1 MQPHNRNTNAPHGS
15 GTGIPTA
22 KKLFTSPTE
31 DTYNRKYKDT
41 LFTSLFKDKRY
52 AMLLYESLFPDRE
65 PVTEDDIEI
74 LNLENIFTVD
84 CYNDACMLFKNI
96 LVVLTE
102 HQSTISYNMPTRLLL
117 YIAEEYKRFFSGG
130 RDKSLFKG
138 KLVKIPAPAFYVV
151 YTGTGACPASMC
163 LSDAFLLPAGSLE
176 LTVKVIDIK
185 NASGILREFIQ
196 LTQEIDAG
204 VKGLHGQEKVNKIDA
219 VVEKYKSPG
228 CLLSNFLNEKGDVV
242 DMIHDTLTYYD
253 LLEIKKEEG
262 IEQGIEQG
270 IERGIEQLLKSFI
283 ISHGKKGQPQSKI
296 LEEIVNDFDLT
307 YDTASKYVTMFYPG
321 N

>member
-1 MQPHNRNTNAPHGS
+1 
-15 GTGIPTA
+15 
-22 KKLFTSPTE
+22 
-31 DTYNRKYKDT
+31 
-41 LFTSLFKDKRY
+41 
-52 AMLLYESLFPDRE
+52 
-65 PVTEDDIEI
+65 
-74 LNLENIFTVD
+74 
-84 CYNDACMLFKNI
+84 
-96 LVVLTE
+96 
-102 HQSTISYNMPTRLLL
+102 
-117 YIAEEYKRFFSGG
+117 
-130 RDKSLFKG
+130 
-138 KLVKIPAPAFYVV
+138 
-151 YTGTGACPASMC
+151 MC

-204 VKGLHGQEKVNKIDA
+204 VKGGLHGQEKVNKIGA

-262 IEQGIEQG
+262 IEQGIEQ
-270 IERGIEQLLKSFI
+270 LLKSFI